1 VTAFAPGTSALAAMT
16 TVAMATAAMTA
27 GADQGQDGTGGE
39 QLRVLAVHLSK
50 AQRARHK
57 ILL

>member
-1 VTAFAPGTSALAAMT
+1 MT

-39 QLRVLAVHLSK
+39 QFRVLAVHLSK